1 MEPFVLQLFGL
12 FQAKVGGRTLHFYSD
27 KAKAL
32 LAYLVVEGNEVRRQP
47 LADFFWPG
55 YHPTSAQM
63 NLRNTLSR
71 LRKVLAPID
80 LLQTTRQ
87 SIRIDLTHPAL
98 WCDLG
103 DLGPPGAAPLF
114 RRSRSGG
121 QRPLSSLASGPPTA
135 LSATDCP
142 DTTAA

>member
-12 FQAKVGGRTLHFYSD
+12 FQAKVGGRTLHFHSD

-32 LAYLVVEGNEVRRQP
+32 LAYLMVEGNEVRRQQ

-55 YHPTSAQM
+55 YHPSSAQM

-98 WCDLG
+98 WCDLLALQQVASG
-103 DLGPPGAAPLF
+103 NDTKTPAGAPQTTWATLAPQV
-114 RRSRSGG
+114 
-121 QRPLSSLASGPPTA
+121 QRPF
-135 LSATDCP
+135 
-142 DTTAA
+142 